1 MGSHFLP
8 TFSWNIG
15 KCPKSIPRPDSHL
28 LVWVETTILHLMG
41 GRQGGNKLGH
51 KTKDHAFRDNHS
63 RFFNFSNAMPKSWTL
78 GLPTVHQTPGVAK
91 SAIWS
96 LSRCDGVKSSCAP
109 QGACTHNASW

>member
-28 LVWVETTILHLMG
+28 LVWVETAILHLMG

-78 GLPTVHQTPGVAK
+78 GLPTVQELARPGQGRQVEPPR
-91 SAIWS
+91 SAAYCQDHAWAAS
-96 LSRCDGVKSSCAP
+96 GF
-109 QGACTHNASW
+109 CTD